1 MKMKL
6 LKYNRGMTLI
16 EVLIASVILFIA
28 ISAMSYVTR
37 STSLHEMRL
46 SRHIDRA
53 LLGEFVKDYV
63 AYQYQYNDSE
73 TGSYT
78 INNSEFTWQVTVLDE
93 KPPLRSISNE
103 ISDSDNQNTGNLILY
118 EIQVKVKNEEKV
130 ILRVKDVYWKN

>member
-1 MKMKL
+1 
-6 LKYNRGMTLI
+6 
-16 EVLIASVILFIA
+16 
-28 ISAMSYVTR
+28 MSYVSR
-37 STSLHEMRL
+37 SASLHEMRL

-53 LLGEFVKDYV
+53 MLGENIKDYV
-63 AYQYQYNDSE
+63 AYQYQYNGSDS
-73 TGSYT
+73 GSYS

-103 ISDSDNQNTGNLILY
+103 MSDSDNQNTGNLILY